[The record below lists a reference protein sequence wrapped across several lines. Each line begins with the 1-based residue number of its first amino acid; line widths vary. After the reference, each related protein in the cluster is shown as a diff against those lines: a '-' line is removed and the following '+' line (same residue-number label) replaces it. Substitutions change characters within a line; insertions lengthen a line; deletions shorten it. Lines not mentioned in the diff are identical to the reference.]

1 MWLLIQNNIFR
12 GEDGMNLKESYRYAN
27 YLDFLLDKACMYLS
41 NREFITNTVETHM
54 RSKANAN
61 ADNEVI
67 EATPPYDVDFTP
79 NDVIDFAVNVISE
92 KESLVDAIATAK
104 ASAEINKDNAISMNK
119 KKQMFANVLKDMSN
133 IKPSNLTVLGSGY
146 TFNVDGNQVKYVY
159 DVEKITRIDFDRDN
173 VRKLIK
179 KYLKE
184 ADEISAK
191 LDAIEINTMVDF
203 SPKWDVNDEFEDI
216 VVL

>member
-1 MWLLIQNNIFR
+1 
-12 GEDGMNLKESYRYAN
+12 MNLKESYRYAN
-27 YLDFLLDKACMYLS
+27 YLDFLLD
-41 NREFITNTVETHM
+41 
-54 RSKANAN
+54 
-61 ADNEVI
+61 
-67 EATPPYDVDFTP
+67 
-79 NDVIDFAVNVISE
+79 SE

-133 IKPSNLTVLGSGY
+133 IKPSNSTVLGSGY

-159 DVEKITRIDFDRDN
+159 DVEKITRIDFNRDN

-191 LDAIEINTMVDF
+191 LDAIEINTIVDF